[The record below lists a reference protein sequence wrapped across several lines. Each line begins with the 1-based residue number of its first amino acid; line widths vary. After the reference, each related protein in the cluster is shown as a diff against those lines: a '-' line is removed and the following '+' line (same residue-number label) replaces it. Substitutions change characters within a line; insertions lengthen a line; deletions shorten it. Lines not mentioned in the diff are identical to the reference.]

1 MVDFTTVYNYSK
13 DLNVLYV
20 EDNAEVR
27 ESTSEMLEV
36 YFASLDAAV
45 DGLDGVEKYRAYY
58 ADNARYYDLV
68 ITDIEMPRLNGIELS
83 DTILKMNEDQMI
95 LIFSAYSE
103 PEYLFEL
110 INLGVSSFLNK
121 PIKINQL
128 NRSLYRVTRVIAN
141 RKAELERREY
151 EKEEREFLQS
161 VMDLQDNFIIITDGR
176 ETKSANQS
184 VLDFFGYKSLEE
196 FKEVNS
202 CICNTFIEDS
212 EHFHLGLLEN
222 DTLWI
227 EHMLNNQ
234 EQDFTV
240 LMQNAATHE
249 NESFK
254 VSINYF
260 RSKNRYIVTF
270 SNITNMTLMNKMIKH
285 KATYDALT
293 GVYNRQSL
301 YDLLGDHLS
310 AQTQE
315 TSFVLVM
322 FDVDHFKTINDTYG
336 HLNGDEVLKQLV
348 SVIKQNI
355 RDNDIFARW
364 GGEEFVLV
372 FENLT
377 LENALKVSENLRQSI
392 EQSVFKAVGNLT
404 CSFGV
409 TPYRYRETID
419 ELINRADQAMYEAK
433 RSGRNKICHNA

>member
-1 MVDFTTVYNYSK
+1 MVDFKTVYNYSK

-36 YFASLDAAV
+36 YFSSLDIAE
-45 DGLDGVEKYRAYY
+45 DGLDGVEKYKAYF
-58 ADNARYYDLV
+58 ADNANYYDLV
-68 ITDIEMPRLNGIELS
+68 ISDIEMPRLNGIELS
-83 DTILKMNEDQMI
+83 DAILEMNQDQMI

-121 PIKINQL
+121 PIKVNQL
-128 NRSLYRVTRVIAN
+128 NRSLLRVTRVVSN

-184 VLDFFGYKSLEE
+184 VLDFFGFESLDE
-196 FKEVNS
+196 FKQAHT
-202 CICNTFIEDS
+202 CICNAFIEDS
-212 EHFHLGLLEN
+212 EHFHLGLLDKE
-222 DTLWI
+222 TLWI
-227 EHMLNNQ
+227 EHILNN
-234 EQDFTV
+234 EEKDFTV
-240 LMQNAATHE
+240 LMQNAVTGE

-254 VSINYF
+254 VSVNYF

-270 SNITNMTLMNKMIKH
+270 SNITNMTLMNKTIKY

-293 GVYNRQSL
+293 GIYNRQSL
-301 YDLLGDHLS
+301 YDLLGEYFS
-310 AQTQE
+310 QKAEE
-315 TSFVLVM
+315 TSLVLVM
-322 FDVDHFKTINDTYG
+322 FDVDHFKMINDTHG
-336 HLNGDEVLKQLV
+336 HLNGDIVLKQLV
-348 SVIKQNI
+348 SVIKNNI
-355 RDNDIFARW
+355 RDDDVFARW

-377 LENALKVSENLRQSI
+377 LENALKVSENLRLSV
-392 EQSVFKAVGNLT
+392 EQSTFEAIGSLT

-409 TPYRYRETID
+409 TAYSEGDTID
-419 ELINRADQAMYEAK
+419 KLINRADMAMYEAK
-433 RSGRNKICHNA
+433 RSGRNKICHA